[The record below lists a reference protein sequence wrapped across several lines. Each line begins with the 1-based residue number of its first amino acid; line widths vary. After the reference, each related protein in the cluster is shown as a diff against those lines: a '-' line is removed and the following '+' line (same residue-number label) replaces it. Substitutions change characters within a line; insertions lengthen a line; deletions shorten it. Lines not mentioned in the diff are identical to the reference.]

1 MKKHIIKTTRL
12 IIRPL
17 EASDY
22 AAWEKSFLGIKKKM
36 NHWDWSPSEYDKK
49 KWQKKFRDNLKRQKN
64 WLKND
69 KTYQF
74 GIFRK
79 SDGAYLGVVSL
90 MDISRE
96 VFQNAYIGYHIFNMF
111 WGEGYAFEASKA
123 VIKYGFLKLG
133 LHRIEA
139 GIEPKNKRSLALAKR
154 LKMNYEGLS
163 KRRLYLG
170 GKWID
175 LKLFVALS
183 EDYGI
188 KWKPEPKKKK

>member
-1 MKKHIIKTTRL
+1 MKNLIIKTPRL
-12 IIRPL
+12 LIRPL

-22 AAWEKSFLGIKKKM
+22 PSWEKSFLTIKKKM
-36 NHWDWSPSEYDKK
+36 NHWDWEPGVYDKK
-49 KWQKKFRDNLKRQKN
+49 KWQKKFRESLKRQKK
-64 WLKND
+64 WLKD
-69 KTYQF
+69 ESTYHF

-79 SDGAYLGVVSL
+79 SDGAYIGLVSL
-90 MDISRE
+90 MDIKRE
-96 VFQNAYIGYHIFNMF
+96 VFQNAYLGYHIFNMY
-111 WGEGYAFEASKA
+111 WGEGYAYEASQA
-123 VIKYGFLKLG
+123 VIKYGFKKLS

-139 GIEPKNKRSLALAKR
+139 GIEPKNKRSIALAKR

-163 KRRLYLG
+163 KRRLFLG

-188 KWKPEPKKKK
+188 KWKALSR

>member
-1 MKKHIIKTTRL
+1 MNAHLIKTTRL

-22 AAWEKSFLGIKKKM
+22 PAWEKSFLSIKKKL
-36 NHWDWSPSEYDKK
+36 NHWDWAPSEYNKK
-49 KWQKKFRDNLKRQKN
+49 AWKQKFRNNLDRQRK
-64 WLKND
+64 LIKSD

-79 SDGAYLGVVSL
+79 SDGAYVGVVSL

-96 VFQNAYIGYHIFNMF
+96 VFQNAYLGYHIFNMF
-111 WGEGYAFEASKA
+111 WGQSYAYESAQA
-123 VIKYGFLKLG
+123 VIKYGFNTLK

-139 GIEPKNKRSLALAKR
+139 GIEPKNKRSIALAKR

-163 KRRLYLG
+163 KRRLFLG

-183 EDYGI
+183 EDYGVR
-188 KWKPEPKKKK
+188 WKAPVQKKK